1 VNLRARS
8 HEILV
13 DMGDK
18 LRHAHAN
25 GYAVGAFGEPRLDF
39 ELLASIDERLSLP
52 LAIGNGFGA
61 PRTSKQ
67 VG

>member
-1 VNLRARS
+1 
-8 HEILV
+8 
-13 DMGDK
+13 MGDK